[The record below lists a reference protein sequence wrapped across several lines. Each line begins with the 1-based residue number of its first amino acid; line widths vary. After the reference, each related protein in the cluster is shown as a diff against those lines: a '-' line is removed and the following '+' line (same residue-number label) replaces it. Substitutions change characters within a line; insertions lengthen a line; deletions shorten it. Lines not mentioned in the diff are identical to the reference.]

1 MFVIT
6 LLLQYVCYFT
16 MIQSALGF
24 SFSFL
29 SFLLREW
36 NWQMTKMHLFGECTG
51 AQMYFCYWNLV
62 LKKKKYIER
71 DCCVVNSCHL
81 YVLNLCVSIFV
92 VIVELAVIFCLK
104 MDLIFQWSDYGCH
117 INCCWFLKIVIKRC
131 WENIALFIFNQFI
144 DCVSLSVY
152 FTNLSGYSLD
162 YMIYPGY
169 FKKLAQCQ
177 RANLLRFRSIFHE
190 SVLIQP
196 MLWPRT
202 YKGMILFVVV
212 EYKM

>member
-1 MFVIT
+1 MFIIT

-36 NWQMTKMHLFGECTG
+36 NWQMTKMHLFLANAQEHKCTSATG
-51 AQMYFCYWNLV
+51 IWF
-62 LKKKKYIER
+62 KKKIYIER

-104 MDLIFQWSDYGCH
+104 MDLIFQ
-117 INCCWFLKIVIKRC
+117 
-131 WENIALFIFNQFI
+131 
-144 DCVSLSVY
+144 
-152 FTNLSGYSLD
+152 
-162 YMIYPGY
+162 
-169 FKKLAQCQ
+169 
-177 RANLLRFRSIFHE
+177 
-190 SVLIQP
+190 
-196 MLWPRT
+196 
-202 YKGMILFVVV
+202 
-212 EYKM
+212 